1 MNVVEKFLEKFNHC
15 IILLSGFEQLH
26 LSDYAKNLSENL
38 SFDLIKFNYPDYDS
52 LNNEIQIHEKEKKG
66 TGLVIYGL
74 SFLKDSLKFKPIIHI
89 SLSGSKALIND
100 DEKYQIYTDNVKN
113 SFINKFKNI
122 KDLDYHDQI
131 YEDIFNLV
139 LDIIMKRI
147 YGDRYDEVQ
156 KEYVKMS
163 DKERYDTPKKSDTE
177 DDSDKDKD
185 NDESEKIHS
194 PIGGRRKKKK
204 NTNKNNQRIIGT
216 RLLQERIRI

>member
-26 LSDYAKNLSENL
+26 LSEYAKNLAENL

-52 LNNEIQIHEKEKKG
+52 LNNEIQIHEKDKKG

-74 SFLKDSLKFKPIIHI
+74 SFLKDSIKFKPIIHI

-100 DEKYQIYTDNVKN
+100 DENYQIYTDNVKN

-131 YEDIFNLV
+131 YEDIFNLT
-139 LDIIMKRI
+139 LDIIMKRV

-163 DKERYDTPKKSDTE
+163 DKERYDTPKKSDEDTE
-177 DDSDKDKD
+177 IVEDKD
-185 NDESEKIHS
+185 NDVDERTQS
-194 PIGGRRKKKK
+194 PIGGRRKK
-204 NTNKNNQRIIGT
+204 NTNKKKVIGT
-216 RLLQERIRI
+216 RLLKERIRI